1 MAKNT
6 PNEMENVGINMIANG
21 TIIKGDVK
29 TNGDIRIDGTLTG
42 TIDCKGKIVVGPTGV
57 VEGEIMCQNG
67 VFSGSIKAKVT
78 VSELLTLQ
86 ATARLLGDII
96 TNKLA
101 IEPGAKFTGHCSMHD
116 ASAFKDNR
124 VFDNKSANPQT
135 QAQPQAQQ
143 PQGNKFKEKAYET
156 A

>member
-6 PNEMENVGINMIANG
+6 TNEIENVSINMIANG

-29 TNGDIRIDGTLTG
+29 TNGDIRIDGTLVG
-42 TIDCKGKIVVGPTGV
+42 TIDCKGKIVIGPSGL
-57 VEGEIMCQNG
+57 VEGEVMCQNG
-67 VFSGSIKAKVT
+67 VFSGNIKAKVT

-86 ATARLLGDII
+86 ATARLIGDII

-116 ASAFKDNR
+116 ASAFKDNKI
-124 VFDNKSANPQT
+124 FENKTAIPQ
-135 QAQPQAQQ
+135 QQ
-143 PQGNKFKEKAYET
+143 QGNKLKEKTYET

>member
-1 MAKNT
+1 MFMAKNT
-6 PNEMENVGINMIANG
+6 PNEMESIGINTIANG
-21 TIIKGDVK
+21 TIIKGDIK
-29 TNGDIRIDGTLTG
+29 TNGDIRIDGTLIG
-42 TIDCKGKIVVGPTGV
+42 TLDSKGKVVIGNSGN

-67 VFSGSIKAKVT
+67 VIAGNIKAKIT

-86 ATARLLGDII
+86 ASARLTGDII

-116 ASAFKDNR
+116 VNR
-124 VFDNKSANPQT
+124 DNKFFENKTMQ
-135 QAQPQAQQ
+135 QQPQQQ
-143 PQGNKFKEKAYET
+143 PQGNKFKEKTYES